1 MLATRPRIVSATLVA
16 TSSAPTSTPALPPAP
31 LPAITIRMLRSTL
44 LRAALLTPV
53 LFLTAAS
60 LSAAEATP
68 PPAERSLFDG
78 KSLGGWKPSAF
89 DSQAAVKVEPT
100 FRDGPAAIILERS
113 AHLSGITW
121 ADADSVPRMNYEIS
135 LEAMRLEGSDFF
147 CGLTFPVGKSA
158 VTFVVGGWG
167 GMVTGISC
175 IDNSDASDNETTSS
189 KDFKSDR
196 WYRIRVRV
204 TPGKLEAWIDG
215 DQVVD
220 VETTGRKLDLRFGEI
235 SNSLPLGIAAYET
248 KAALRDLR
256 LRRL

>member
-1 MLATRPRIVSATLVA
+1 MLAAALALT
-16 TSSAPTSTPALPPAP
+16 SAP
-31 LPAITIRMLRSTL
+31 
-44 LRAALLTPV
+44 
-53 LFLTAAS
+53 LTAAES
-60 LSAAEATP
+60 TP
-68 PPAERSLFDG
+68 PAAERSLFDG

-89 DSQAAVKVEPT
+89 DSQAAVKVESP
-100 FRDGPAAIILERS
+100 FRDGPGAIVLERS

-121 ADADSVPRMNYEIS
+121 GDAAAVPRMNYEIT

-147 CGLTFPVGKSA
+147 CGLTFPVGPTA

-175 IDNSDASDNETTSS
+175 IDNSDASDNETTSG
-189 KDFKSDR
+189 KEFKSDR

-220 VETTGRKLDLRFGEI
+220 FETAGRKLDLRFGEI
-235 SNSLPLGIAAYET
+235 SHSLPLGIAAYET
-248 KAALRDLR
+248 RAALRDIR